1 MGPGACLMRTGLYD
15 VHTCLHVLAMMTH
28 VLDTCLLAITT
39 EATNVGVN
47 IASTSGSKETD
58 S

>member
-1 MGPGACLMRTGLYD
+1 MMS
-15 VHTCLHVLAMMTH
+15 TCLHVLAMMTH

-47 IASTSGSKETD
+47 IAWTSGSKETD